1 MHRSHALLVISHLF
15 IGLDASICSSNASL
29 RVDTTVGTVEGF
41 VNASFPGLKQW
52 LGIPFAEPPVGL
64 LRWKTPVAKS
74 KSSTLIEAKA
84 PPNSCAQY
92 LDPGASIF
100 NDLTPE
106 FLAQPPYSE
115 DCLYLN
121 VITPIE
127 ADGKLPVLVWV
138 HGGEFLF
145 GGINTAYE
153 NPRRWVER
161 SQSHIVVMIN
171 YRLNIF
177 GFPNAKG
184 LTDKNFGVLDQRLAI
199 EWVRDNIKQFG
210 GDPGKITL
218 WGQSAGSAI
227 IDGIQFAWP
236 SDPIFRSVI
245 TESGVTL
252 MGTTSN
258 DMNQTSFD
266 YVSKQL
272 GCSLNNT
279 AQKEVECMQK
289 IDVDLIEEVL
299 FNYTASGATPALYFG
314 PQADGKI
321 VFTPAE
327 YLSKGE
333 AGDYANVPMLV
344 GSNAQEGSSFVPFSV
359 NSTITAAQI
368 ATLTD
373 EVVQCPV
380 AKTCKFRED
389 SGRLTY
395 RYFYA
400 GNFTNISPIP
410 WVGAYHFSEL
420 PLVMGTHNDFRSPST
435 PFETS
440 LSHLMQDMWLA
451 FANDPQEGLKRYN
464 WAPYSSNGSALVLG
478 KENVLAQPGAI
489 STIDAGCST

>member
-1 MHRSHALLVISHLF
+1 MNRLLVISYLF
-15 IGLDASICSSNASL
+15 IGLGASTCSSNASL
-29 RVDTTVGTVEGF
+29 RVDTAVGTVEGF
-41 VNASFPGLKQW
+41 VNASMPGIKQW
-52 LGIPFAEPPVGL
+52 LGIPFAEPPVGS

-74 KSSTLIEAKA
+74 KSSTLIEAKS
-84 PPNSCAQY
+84 PPKSCAQY

-100 NDLTPE
+100 NDLTPQ

-121 VITPIE
+121 VITPIK

-153 NPRRWVER
+153 NPRKWIER
-161 SQSHIVVMIN
+161 SQGHIVVMIN

-210 GDPGKITL
+210 GDPEKITL

-272 GCSLNNT
+272 GCSANNT
-279 AQKEVECMQK
+279 AQGEVECMQK
-289 IDVDLIEEVL
+289 VDAELIEQVL
-299 FNYTASGATPALYFG
+299 FNYTDSGATPALYFG

-333 AGDYANVPMLV
+333 AGDYADVPMLV

-368 ATLTD
+368 TTLTD

-380 AKTCKFRED
+380 ARTCKFRED

-395 RYFYA
+395 RYFYT
-400 GNFTNISPIP
+400 GNFTNISPVP
-410 WVGAYHFSEL
+410 WVGAYHFAEL
-420 PLVMGTHNDFRSPST
+420 PLVTGTHNDYRSPST

-451 FANDPQEGLKRYN
+451 FANDPREGLKRYN
-464 WAPYSSNGSALVLG
+464 WTPYASNGTALVLG
-478 KENVLAQPGAI
+478 RDGVLAQPEAI

>member
-1 MHRSHALLVISHLF
+1 MHRSYALLSIPYLF
-15 IGLDASICSSNASL
+15 IGLRI
-29 RVDTTVGTVEGF
+29 DTTVGTVEGF

-52 LGIPFAEPPVGL
+52 LGIPFAEPPVGS
-64 LRWKTPVAKS
+64 LRWKTPVEKS
-74 KSSTLIEAKA
+74 KSSSLIEAKT
-84 PPNSCAQY
+84 PPNSCSQY

-100 NDLTPE
+100 NDLTPQ

-121 VITPIE
+121 VITPIKTN
-127 ADGKLPVLVWV
+127 GKLPVLVWV

-153 NPRRWVER
+153 NPRKWVER

-210 GDPGKITL
+210 GDPEKITL

-272 GCSLNNT
+272 GCSANNT
-279 AQKEVECMQK
+279 AQGEVECMQK
-289 IDVDLIEEVL
+289 VDADLIEEVL
-299 FNYTASGATPALYFG
+299 FNYTASGTTPALYFG

-359 NSTITAAQI
+359 NSTITTTQI

-400 GNFTNISPIP
+400 GNFTNISPVP
-410 WVGAYHFSEL
+410 WVGAYHFAEL
-420 PLVMGTHNDFRSPST
+420 PLVMGTHSDYRTPST

-451 FANDPQEGLKRYN
+451 FVNDPHGGLKRYN
-464 WAPYSSNGSALVLG
+464 WAPYSSNGTALVLG
-478 KENVLAQPGAI
+478 KDNVLAQPGEV
-489 STIDAGCST
+489 STIDAGCSI